1 MVLDDLLE
9 RRLVVLSGKGGVGK
23 SLVGTALAR
32 AAQERGKR
40 VLLVEVDTP
49 RETEAARYLGTGPV
63 GSEVA
68 EIEPGLSAVNLD
80 PRHVM
85 DEYVRQTVRVDFL
98 SRRILDNPVYR
109 RFFAA
114 APGLPEL
121 MVMGKVMVL
130 EEEKE
135 GWGRRPRW
143 DLVILDAPAT
153 GHGLAF
159 LKVPVVASQAVPVGP
174 VGANARRILALLRD
188 PARTALVLV
197 AIPEEMAVVEAA
209 EFHRLA
215 KEEIGLEARALVLN
229 ACHERRFTQGQE
241 REVLRLIADGAD
253 GRLPGGIPLGG
264 ALEAAR
270 RHLRR
275 AKLTRFYRDWLRKR
289 LPLPTVML
297 PYLFDE
303 EIGPASVDALAARLA
318 AA

>member
-1 MVLDDLLE
+1 VVLDDLLE

>member
-1 MVLDDLLE
+1 VVLDDLLE
-9 RRLVVLSGKGGVGK
+9 RRLVILSGKGGVGK

-32 AAQERGKR
+32 VACERGKR
-40 VLLVEVDTP
+40 VLLIEVDTP
-49 RETEAARYLGTGPV
+49 REAEAAHYFGVAPV
-63 GSEVA
+63 GP
-68 EIEPGLSAVNLD
+68 EITEIQRNLWAVNLD
-80 PRHVM
+80 PRGVM
-85 DEYVRQTVRVDFL
+85 DEYVRETVKIDFL
-98 SRRILDNPVYR
+98 ARRILDNPVYL

-121 MVMGKVMVL
+121 MVMGKVMTL
-130 EEEKE
+130 EGERE
-135 GWGRRPRW
+135 GWGRRPRY

-159 LKVPVVASQAVPVGP
+159 LKVPLVASEAVPVGP
-174 VGANARRILALLRD
+174 VGANARKILALLRD

-215 KEEIGLEARALVLN
+215 QEEIGIEARALVLN
-229 ACHERRFTQGQE
+229 ACHERRFTTQQE
-241 REVLRLIADGAD
+241 AEVLRLIADGAS
-253 GRLPGGIPLGG
+253 GRLPGGVPLEG

-275 AKLTRFYRDWLRKR
+275 GKLTRFYRNWLRER
-289 LPLPTVML
+289 LPLPTVEL

-303 EIGPASVDALAARLA
+303 EIGPDSVETLAGRLA

>member
-1 MVLDDLLE
+1 VILDDLLE

-32 AAQERGKR
+32 AARQRGKR
-40 VLLVEVDTP
+40 VLLVEVHTP
-49 RETEAARYLGTGPV
+49 RETEAARYLGAGPV

-85 DEYVRQTVRVDFL
+85 DEYVRQTVKVDFL
-98 SRRILDNPVYR
+98 ARRILDNPVYR

-159 LKVPVVASQAVPVGP
+159 LKVPVVASHAVPVGP

-188 PARTALVLV
+188 PERTALVLV

-229 ACHERRFTQGQE
+229 ACHERRFTQAQE
-241 REVLRLIADGAD
+241 RDVLRLIADGAG
-253 GRLPGGIPLGG
+253 GRLPGGVPLGG